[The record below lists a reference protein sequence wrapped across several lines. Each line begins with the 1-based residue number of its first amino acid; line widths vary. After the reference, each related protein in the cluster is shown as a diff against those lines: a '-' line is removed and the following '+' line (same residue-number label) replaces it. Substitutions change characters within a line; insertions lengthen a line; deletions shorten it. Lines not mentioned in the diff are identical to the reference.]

1 MSFAF
6 YFIRFTNDKM
16 CGLHTEVRI
25 GVKYHLE
32 QTWNYMEM

>member
-6 YFIRFTNDKM
+6 YFVRCTNDEM
-16 CGLHTEVRI
+16 YGLHSEVRI
-25 GVKYHLE
+25 GVKYLLA